1 MRCMTLIVGIVAALL
16 CAGCATPRWVELPA
30 MPTPRHDLEAV
41 AFQGKIYAISGANDL
56 TLDVVEVYDPK
67 ARTWSKAAPI
77 PEKRGWFGCALLD
90 GKAYCVGGKRVRTQE
105 EKDKSS
111 NKDQYEFRASLN
123 IYDIPANRWTTGAPL
138 GAPRAGLK
146 AVACGSGR
154 SSRESA
160 TAEQHDSGE
169 GAPGPSVPRTPPTG
183 GKVFAIGGNSPQGA
197 LNNVD
202 VYDPAADKW
211 TPGTPLPEGR
221 MAPGVAALADRI
233 FVIGGWNRKECSGVF
248 VYNCATGKWS
258 TGRPMPTPRRDFA
271 TAVLGTRIY
280 CMGGV
285 SGSRYCT
292 EVEVYDVARDEWTVA
307 PPLPTG
313 KAWMGACALG
323 GKIYVVGGANYDEQN
338 KHYRWLDEFH
348 VYEP

>member
-1 MRCMTLIVGIVAALL
+1 
-16 CAGCATPRWVELPA
+16 

-41 AFQGKIYAISGANDL
+41 AFGGKIHAISGADDL

-105 EKDKSS
+105 EKDKSD

-123 IYDIPANRWTTGAPL
+123 IYDIAADRWTTGAPL
-138 GAPRAGLK
+138 GGPRAGLK
-146 AVACGSGR
+146 AVMCCGN
-154 SSRESA
+154 
-160 TAEQHDSGE
+160 
-169 GAPGPSVPRTPPTG
+169 
-183 GKVFAIGGNSPQGA
+183 VFAIGGNSPQGA

-211 TPGTPLPEGR
+211 TAGTPLPEGR

-233 FVIGGWNRKECSGVF
+233 FVIGGWNRKECSDVF

-271 TAVLGTRIY
+271 TAILGARIY

-285 SGSRYCT
+285 SGSRYCS
-292 EVEVYDVARDEWTVA
+292 EVEVYDVALDKWTVA